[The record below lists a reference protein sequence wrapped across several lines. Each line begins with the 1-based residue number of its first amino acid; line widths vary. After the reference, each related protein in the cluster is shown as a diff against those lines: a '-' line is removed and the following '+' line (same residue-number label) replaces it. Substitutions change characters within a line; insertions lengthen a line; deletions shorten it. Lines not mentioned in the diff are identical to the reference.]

1 LKTAAYAALIVLG
14 LTTILIDAASPA
26 YAQTVCPVPASKAI
40 DEAQKIL
47 EAGDQTK
54 FDVALACLTLA
65 LAQMRAEL
73 DGLRN
78 GSLPFTGQIYI
89 PKGYVI
95 AKPPVQEGC

>member
-1 LKTAAYAALIVLG
+1 
-14 LTTILIDAASPA
+14 
-26 YAQTVCPVPASKAI
+26 
-40 DEAQKIL
+40 
-47 EAGDQTK
+47 
-54 FDVALACLTLA
+54 
-65 LAQMRAEL
+65 MRAEL